1 MDSKKK
7 NLVVLGLVLA
17 LVLLM
22 AGAYVLYGKLSEG
35 AAPDRLVAQEQT
47 ASETETESAEAEG
60 EGNDTEQ
67 FPAMDFTVYDAEGN
81 AVKLSDFFGKPIVLN
96 FWASWCGPCKGEMP
110 DFQEKYEALGEE
122 IQFLMINATDGD
134 RETVASASQ
143 FIADLGYTFPV
154 FYDTD
159 YDAVNTYGVSAY
171 PMSIFI
177 DREGYIIAHV
187 IGAIDGEILQM
198 GIDMIKE

>member
-47 ASETETESAEAEG
+47 ASEAEVESAEAEG
-60 EGNDTEQ
+60 EGNKTEQ

-96 FWASWCGPCKGEMP
+96 FWASWCGPCKSEMP
-110 DFQEKYEALGEE
+110 DIEAAYQE
-122 IQFLMINATDGD
+122 
-134 RETVASASQ
+134 
-143 FIADLGYTFPV
+143 
-154 FYDTD
+154 
-159 YDAVNTYGVSAY
+159 YGSR
-171 PMSIFI
+171 STSWWWT
-177 DREGYIIAHV
+177 
-187 IGAIDGEILQM
+187 
-198 GIDMIKE
+198 